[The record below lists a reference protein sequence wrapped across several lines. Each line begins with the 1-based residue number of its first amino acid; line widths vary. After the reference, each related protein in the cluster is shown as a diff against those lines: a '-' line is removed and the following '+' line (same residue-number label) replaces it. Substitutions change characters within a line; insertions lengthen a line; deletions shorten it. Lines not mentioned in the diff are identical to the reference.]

1 MVNGMNANSVILGTF
16 GRLYINNV
24 RVANIK
30 SFELKASMNYED
42 ILVNGNLIT
51 QSKYTGSTLTG
62 TMVVHK
68 VDSFNINLVK
78 DAIKTGVMPSIKF
91 MGELSDVNIDGD
103 EAIEVSDVMFD
114 EATLLSFANGEVR
127 EESTAFRAG
136 DFNYLSTI
144 D

>member
-1 MVNGMNANSVILGTF
+1 MQANQCILGTWGKVF
-16 GRLYINNV
+16 VNNV

-68 VDSFNINLVK
+68 VDSYNIKLVK
-78 DAIKTGVMPSIKF
+78 DAIKTGVMPSIKI
-91 MGELSDVNIDGD
+91 MGELADPNTDGD
-103 EAIEVSDVMFD
+103 EAIEISDVMFD

-144 D
+144 

>member
-1 MVNGMNANSVILGTF
+1 MANTMNSNSVILGTF
-16 GRLYINNV
+16 GRLYLNNV
-24 RVANIK
+24 RVAEVK
-30 SFELKASMNYED
+30 SFELKANLQYED
-42 ILVNGNLIT
+42 ILINGNLIT
-51 QSKYTGSTLTG
+51 QSKYKGATLTG

-68 VDSFNINLVK
+68 VNSANIKLVK
-78 DAIKTGVMPSIKF
+78 DAIKTGIMPSIRL
-91 MGELSDVNIDGD
+91 MGELSDVNVDGD
-103 EAIEVSDVMFD
+103 EAIEITDVMFD

>member
-1 MVNGMNANSVILGTF
+1 MASTFNANSVILGTW
-16 GRLYINNV
+16 GKLYINNV

-30 SFELKASMNYED
+30 SYELKASMNYED

-62 TMVVHK
+62 TMVVAK
-68 VDSFNINLVK
+68 VDSFNIKLVK

-91 MGELSDVNIDGD
+91 MGELTDPNIDGD

-114 EATLLSFANGEVR
+114 EATLLAFANGEVR

>member
-1 MVNGMNANSVILGTF
+1 MANTFNSNSVILGSF

-68 VDSFNINLVK
+68 VDSFNIKLVK
-78 DAIKTGVMPSIKF
+78 DAIKTGLMPSIKF
-91 MGELSDVNIDGD
+91 MGELTDPNINGD

-114 EATLLSFANGEVR
+114 EATLLAFANGEVR